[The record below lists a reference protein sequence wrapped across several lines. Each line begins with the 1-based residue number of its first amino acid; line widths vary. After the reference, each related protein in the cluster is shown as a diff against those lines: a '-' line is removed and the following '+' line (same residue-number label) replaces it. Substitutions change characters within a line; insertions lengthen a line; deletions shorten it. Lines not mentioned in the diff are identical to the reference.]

1 MCHFRTTLT
10 TKPSTC
16 TLAYSHPT
24 NQCSTSFLSH
34 NTAHTSHK
42 STCMVIPDS
51 LCTAHSTTLHMYT
64 RQPTYAM
71 FGSNKSLQHNSHSN
85 MEYRPST
92 ASVPP
97 HHLHIQDRSY
107 LLCSVM
113 FNEIAAT
120 HNIPHSTAFHMQV
133 TNTRHSCQNG
143 TRCRD
148 GVSLLWCQS
157 YLVFEGSIPMCACF
171 CSENFFLTCC
181 IQQTII
187 SSLSQSA
194 PSHWGLKT
202 K

>member
-1 MCHFRTTLT
+1 MHISLFT
-10 TKPSTC
+10 P
-16 TLAYSHPT
+16 
-24 NQCSTSFLSH
+24 N
-34 NTAHTSHK
+34 K
-42 STCMVIPDS
+42 SMQYFIPVSQHSSYIPQINMVIPDS

-107 LLCSVM
+107 MLCSVM

-133 TNTRHSCQNG
+133 TNTRHS
-143 TRCRD
+143 
-148 GVSLLWCQS
+148 W
-157 YLVFEGSIPMCACF
+157 
-171 CSENFFLTCC
+171 
-181 IQQTII
+181 
-187 SSLSQSA
+187 
-194 PSHWGLKT
+194 
-202 K
+202 